1 MAFIAAAAMI
11 TAAEIAA
18 AEAAALAAAELAAQQ
33 LALEVAAQEATKIA
47 IQQATQQATQ
57 QGITQAATTGIE
69 QATQQ
74 GITQAAIP
82 GLEQVATPGL
92 DQVATQGINS
102 VAPGGQ
108 PMIDPNSGL
117 PMQIKQPVINQAE
130 VDQMTRIVADNA
142 GYNSAYQP
150 VGSPVAQVTASDV
163 PITQTINQTPATV
176 TPNTANPNISGTSVQ
191 PGYLTNSN
199 AAPTNSM
206 LYPGQGAANST
217 IGVNSGVST
226 VSPGSGIKSGW
237 EAATEWMGKNPMLTG
252 MGIYGALNATGALK
266 QQNTSFGPES
276 YNGPLNN
283 YRLAP
288 NFQTYPTGPNTNIY
302 RPKYAAAGGIMQ
314 AGGPVERMSDMNQLN
329 MNNPNYPMASAHM
342 ANGGITSFAKG
353 GPSYSPAMMD
363 YYAKMLDQ
371 SSAMPAP
378 SKGDAG
384 VFVDSNPNTRK
395 LNATDAALYYQNA
408 LNSRYGINTPANLP
422 KGGMGRVNT
431 VPVMA
436 KQKKSSD
443 DTEAAAGGIMQ
454 AQRYNLGGYASGGNP
469 RLLRGPGDGMSD
481 NIPATIE
488 DTQPA
493 RLADGEFVVPA
504 DVVSGLGNG
513 STEAGAKHLHKM
525 MDKVRV
531 ARTGKKSQGKQ
542 INPSKY
548 MPK

>member
-1 MAFIAAAAMI
+1 MTYVAAAAMI
-11 TAAEIAA
+11 TAAETAAAIAA
-18 AEAAALAAAELAAQQ
+18 AEAAAIAAAEVAAAEAAAALAAEQ
-33 LALEVAAQEATKIA
+33 VAAQAT
-47 IQQATQQATQ
+47 
-57 QGITQAATTGIE
+57 TQAATQVATE
-69 QATQQ
+69 AATQQ

-82 GLEQVATPGL
+82 GLEQAATPGL

-117 PMQIKQPVINQAE
+117 PMQIQQPVANQAE
-130 VDQMTRIVADNA
+130 INQMTNVMANNM
-142 GYNSAYQP
+142 GSNPVYQP
-150 VGSPVAQVTASDV
+150 VGSPVAQVTGSDA
-163 PITQTINQTPATV
+163 PITQTFAPSN
-176 TPNTANPNISGTSVQ
+176 
-191 PGYLTNSN
+191 NSN
-199 AAPTNSM
+199 V
-206 LYPGQGAANST
+206 
-217 IGVNSGVST
+217 I
-226 VSPGSGIKSGW
+226 GSGIGNGLPPAQPIAPAQPSYGLQSLNQAPVDLSPSGSLNSYNGSQLTSDVLKPQPSGIESGW
-237 EAATEWMGKNPMLTG
+237 DAATKWMGKNPMLTG
-252 MGIYGALNATGALK
+252 LGIYGALNATGALK

-329 MNNPNYPMASAHM
+329 MNNPNYPMASTNM

-353 GPSYSPAMMD
+353 GPSYSPEMMD

>member
-1 MAFIAAAAMI
+1 MTYVAAAAMITAAETAAAIAAAEAAAI

-18 AEAAALAAAELAAQQ
+18 AEAAAALAAEQ
-33 LALEVAAQEATKIA
+33 VAAQTAA
-47 IQQATQQATQ
+47 QAATQVATETAAQ
-57 QGITQAATTGIE
+57 QGITQAAV
-69 QATQQ
+69 
-74 GITQAAIP
+74 P

-92 DQVATQGINS
+92 EQVGTQGINS

-117 PMQIKQPVINQAE
+117 PMQIQQPVINQAE
-130 VDQMTRIVADNA
+130 VDQMTRIMADNA
-142 GYNSAYQP
+142 GSNQVYKP
-150 VGSPVAQVTASDV
+150 VGQGYAQAPTSDV
-163 PITQTINQTPATV
+163 GAVPQTLNQPPASV
-176 TPNTANPNISGTSVQ
+176 TPNTANLNITGTSVQ
-191 PGYLTNSN
+191 PGYLTNPN
-199 AAPTNSM
+199 TAPTNSM

-217 IGVNSGVST
+217 IGTNSGVSA

-252 MGIYGALNATGALK
+252 MGIYAGLNATGAFK
-266 QQNTSFGPES
+266 PQDTSFGPET
-276 YNGPLNN
+276 YTGGNLAN

-288 NFQTYPTGPNTNIY
+288 NFQTYPSGPNTNIY

-314 AGGPVERMSDMNQLN
+314 VGGPVERMSDMNQLN
-329 MNNPNYPMASAHM
+329 MNNPNYPMAPAQM
-342 ANGGITSFAKG
+342 ANGGITSFARG
-353 GPSYSPAMMD
+353 GASYNPGMMD

-384 VFVDSNPNTRK
+384 VFVDSNPNTRR
-395 LNATDAALYYQNA
+395 LLAADAAQYNESA
-408 LNSRYGINTPANLP
+408 LNNRYGIHTPTNIP
-422 KGGMGRVNT
+422 KSSSINKFNT
-431 VPVMA
+431 VPVIA
-436 KQKKSSD
+436 KQKKRAAD
-443 DTEAAAGGIMQ
+443 DVEAAAGGIMQ

-531 ARTGKKSQGKQ
+531 ARTGKKAQGKQ